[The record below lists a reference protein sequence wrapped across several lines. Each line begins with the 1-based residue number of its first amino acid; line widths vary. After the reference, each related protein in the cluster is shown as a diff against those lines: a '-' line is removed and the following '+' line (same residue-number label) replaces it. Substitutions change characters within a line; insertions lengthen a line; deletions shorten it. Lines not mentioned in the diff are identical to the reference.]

1 MKEEQKWDRHM
12 KIAVETT
19 LMSVVLLGLSVVFG
33 DLIKNQT
40 LGIVFATG
48 ALVFIIVSGFYGGVF
63 TGKYKKEEP

>member
-1 MKEEQKWDRHM
+1 M
-12 KIAVETT
+12 KISWETM

-33 DLIKNQT
+33 DLIKNRT

-48 ALVFIIVSGFYGGVF
+48 ALVFIIVSGLYGGVF